1 MKIYTRT
8 GDDGTTSLFSGQR
21 VKKNEAFIEAVGTL
35 DECNS
40 FIGFALSLMSLEQ
53 ELDKVKQ
60 ELNAIQHAL
69 FDLGAH
75 VATPLLESSKE
86 KIKKTRFDAMGTKD
100 LENWI
105 DEMQQKLPEL
115 KNFILPGGDSAGSA
129 LHLARSICRRAE
141 RILVELY
148 DQREISKE
156 ALVYINRLSD
166 YLFVLAR
173 YVNFITHTT
182 EVEWQPHFQIDKKE

>member
-8 GDDGTTSLFSGQR
+8 GDDGTTSLFSGKR
-21 VKKNEAFIEAVGTL
+21 VKKSELFIEAVGTI

-53 ELDKVKQ
+53 ELNRVKK
-60 ELNAIQHAL
+60 ELSIIQHTL

-86 KIKKTRFDAMGTKD
+86 KIKRTRFDEQGVHEMEG
-100 LENWI
+100 WI
-105 DEMQQKLPEL
+105 DEYQELLPPL
-115 KNFILPGGDSAGSA
+115 RHFILPGGDSAGAA
-129 LHLARSICRRAE
+129 LHLARSICRRGE
-141 RILVELY
+141 RILVGLY
-148 DQREISKE
+148 DQKEISKE
-156 ALVYINRLSD
+156 ALMYINRLSD

-173 YVNFITHTT
+173 YVNAVTHTP
-182 EVEWQPHFQIDKKE
+182 EIEWKPHSHA

>member
-8 GDDGTTSLFSGQR
+8 GDDGMTSLFSGQR
-21 VKKNEAFIEAVGTL
+21 VKKNEPFIEAVGTI

-40 FIGFALSLMSLEQ
+40 FIGFAVSLMSLEQ

-60 ELNAIQHAL
+60 QLSIVQHAL

-86 KIKKTRFDAMGTKD
+86 KLNRTRFDEMGTKD
-100 LENWI
+100 LEIWI
-105 DEMQQKLPEL
+105 DEYQAALPPL
-115 KNFILPGGDSAGSA
+115 KHFILPGGDAAGSA

-148 DQREISKE
+148 DLKEISKE
-156 ALVYINRLSD
+156 ALVFINRLSD

-173 YVNFITHTT
+173 YVNAVTHTP
-182 EVEWQPHFQIDKKE
+182 EIEWKPHLHQENK